1 MVGTRR
7 SRRKLAATSGV
18 CVVLLGA
25 LAACGGGASA
35 TATQVPGYRVIHI
48 EAGPNHPLYQIL
60 VEPGITPD
68 QLRAITQ
75 AVIQKA
81 QGGRP
86 FSLMWLTFYDYPQL
100 APYAGPSLGWARFGP
115 GSKFAQSGEY
125 NLMSLSTYFVAKDWA
140 QRPSQ
145 AEVNA
150 WAYWKQLYWR
160 PGHIADLTHGQLG
173 RLVAKRFGMTV
184 SQVYAAVRAVNA
196 WTTPVI
202 GRMW

>member
-1 MVGTRR
+1 MRKRASYGDHPLGRDSKTRCASLDRELRSACGVERYGTGTPAMVGTRR

-81 QGGRP
+81 QGDGR
-86 FSLMWLTFYDYPQL
+86 S
-100 APYAGPSLGWARFGP
+100 ASCG
-115 GSKFAQSGEY
+115 
-125 NLMSLSTYFVAKDWA
+125 
-140 QRPSQ
+140 
-145 AEVNA
+145 
-150 WAYWKQLYWR
+150 
-160 PGHIADLTHGQLG
+160 
-173 RLVAKRFGMTV
+173 
-184 SQVYAAVRAVNA
+184 
-196 WTTPVI
+196 
-202 GRMW
+202 